1 MSINIRAKITAVGH
15 YLPDYVLTNK
25 ELEELVDT
33 NDEWIRT
40 RTGIQERRILK
51 DPTKSTA
58 YMLGEVS
65 KEILEKRGI
74 DASEIDAILVGTVT
88 ADYLFPATACLV
100 QEEIKAV
107 NAFGYDISAA
117 CSGFLYALTT
127 GTTMIE
133 SGRYKKV
140 LVLGGDKMSSITD
153 FTDRATCI
161 IFGDGAGG
169 VLLETSDDETGIVDF
184 VNHSN
189 GHSSEALW
197 MEAGGSRNPA
207 TPETIRDRKHYVKQD
222 GRTVFKKAIQGM
234 ADVSV
239 EIMKRNNLVA
249 DDIAWLVPH
258 QANMRIIEAT
268 ANRMEI
274 SMDKVMVNIQKY
286 GNTTAGTIPLCL
298 YDWEDQL
305 NYGDNLILAAFGGGF
320 TWGAAWVK
328 WGIK

>member
-1 MSINIRAKITAVGH
+1 MSIKTRAKITAVGH
-15 YLPDYVLTNK
+15 YLPDYVMTNK

-40 RTGIQERRILK
+40 RTGIHERRILK

-58 YMLGEVS
+58 FMMGEAS

-74 DASEIDAILVGTVT
+74 DASEIDAIIVGTVT

-100 QEEIKAV
+100 QREIKAD
-107 NAFGYDISAA
+107 NAFGFDISAA

-127 GTTMIE
+127 GTSLIE

-153 FTDRATCI
+153 YTDRATCI

-169 VLLETSDDETGIVDF
+169 VLLEPSDDETGVVDF
-184 VNHSN
+184 VNHSS
-189 GHSSEALW
+189 GEGSEALW
-197 MEAGGSRNPA
+197 MEAGGSLNPA
-207 TPETIRDRKHYVKQD
+207 SPETLRDRKHFVKQD

-239 EIMKRNNLVA
+239 EIMKRNNLES

-274 SMDKVMVNIQKY
+274 SMDKVMVNIHKY

-298 YDWEDQL
+298 HDWEGRL